1 MPIENIDDS
10 IIIKNNIPK
19 HIAIIMDGNGRWA
32 KEHSLPRIAGHKEG
46 IDSVRAITKQCGDIG
61 VKHLSLYT
69 FSSENWHRPKN
80 EVKALMRLL
89 LLTIRREIKDLNK
102 NNVRLSTIGNM
113 DDLPDDARKGMEEGL
128 KITEN
133 NSGLNLI
140 LALSYGGRQEILKMV
155 QSIAIKAVKGEIE
168 PEKLSESDIINELDT
183 AKIPDPDL
191 LIRTGGD
198 QRISNFLLWQIAYS
212 EIYVTDTYWP
222 EFKEKELLDAV
233 SDFRIVSDVLVVL
246 ANNWMKHD

>member
-1 MPIENIDDS
+1 MPIKDIENS
-10 IIIKNNIPK
+10 IINNNNIPK

-32 KEHSLPRIAGHKEG
+32 KAHSLPRIAGHKEG
-46 IDSVRAITKQCGDIG
+46 IHSVRAITKKCGDIG

-69 FSSENWHRPKN
+69 FSSENWSRPIK
-80 EVKALMRLL
+80 EVKALMGLL

-102 NNVRLSTIGNM
+102 NNVRLTTIGNM
-113 DDLPDDARKGMEEGL
+113 GDLPDNARKGMEEGL

-155 QSIAIKAVKGEIE
+155 QSIARKAVNGEIE
-168 PEKLSESDIINELDT
+168 PEKLSEGDIVNELDT

-233 SDFRIVSDVLVVL
+233 ADFQDRERRFGRISEQLD
-246 ANNWMKHD
+246 KT

>member
-1 MPIENIDDS
+1 MPINDIEDS
-10 IIIKNNIPK
+10 IINKNNIPK

-32 KEHSLPRIAGHKEG
+32 KAHSLPRISGHKEG
-46 IDSVRAITKQCGDIG
+46 IDSVRAITKKCGDIG

-69 FSSENWHRPKN
+69 FSSENWRRPKN

-102 NNVRLSTIGNM
+102 NNVRLTTIGNM

-128 KITEN
+128 IITEN

-140 LALSYGGRQEILKMV
+140 LALSYAGRQEILKMV
-155 QSIAIKAVKGEIE
+155 QSIARKAISGEIE
-168 PEKLSESDIINELDT
+168 PEKLSEVDIVNELDT
-183 AKIPDPDL
+183 AKIPDPEL

-233 SDFRIVSDVLVVL
+233 ADFQDRERRFGRISEQLDET
-246 ANNWMKHD
+246 

>member
-1 MPIENIDDS
+1 MPIKDIEDS
-10 IIIKNNIPK
+10 IINKNNIPK

-32 KEHSLPRIAGHKEG
+32 KAHSLPRIAGHKEG
-46 IDSVRAITKQCGDIG
+46 IDSVRAITKKCGDIG

-69 FSSENWHRPKN
+69 FSSENWSRPLK
-80 EVKALMRLL
+80 EVKALMGLL

-113 DDLPDDARKGMEEGL
+113 GDLPDDARKGMEEGL

-155 QSIAIKAVKGEIE
+155 QSIARKAINGEIE
-168 PEKLSESDIINELDT
+168 PEKLRESDIVNELDT

-233 SDFRIVSDVLVVL
+233 ADFQDRERRFGRISEQLDET
-246 ANNWMKHD
+246 

>member
-1 MPIENIDDS
+1 MPIKDIEDS
-10 IIIKNNIPK
+10 IINKNNIPK

-32 KEHSLPRIAGHKEG
+32 KAHSLPRIAGHKEG
-46 IDSVRAITKQCGDIG
+46 IDSVRAITKKCGDIG

-69 FSSENWHRPKN
+69 FSSENWSRPIK
-80 EVKALMRLL
+80 EVKALMGLL

-102 NNVRLSTIGNM
+102 NNVRLTTIGNM
-113 DDLPDDARKGMEEGL
+113 GDLPDDARKGMEEGL

-155 QSIAIKAVKGEIE
+155 QSIARKAINGEIE
-168 PEKLSESDIINELDT
+168 PEKLSESDIVNELDT

-233 SDFRIVSDVLVVL
+233 ADFQDRERRFGRISE
-246 ANNWMKHD
+246 

>member
-1 MPIENIDDS
+1 MPIKKIEDS
-10 IIIKNNIPK
+10 IINKNNIPK

-32 KEHSLPRIAGHKEG
+32 KAHSLPRIAGHKEG
-46 IDSVRAITKQCGDIG
+46 IDSVRAITKKCGDIG

-69 FSSENWHRPKN
+69 FSSENWSRPLK
-80 EVKALMRLL
+80 EVKALMGLL

-102 NNVRLSTIGNM
+102 NNVRLTTIGNM
-113 DDLPDDARKGMEEGL
+113 GDLPDDARKGMEEGL

-155 QSIAIKAVKGEIE
+155 QSIARKAINGEIE
-168 PEKLSESDIINELDT
+168 PEKLSESDIVNELDT

-233 SDFRIVSDVLVVL
+233 ADFQDRERRFGRISE
-246 ANNWMKHD
+246 

>member
-1 MPIENIDDS
+1 MYIKNIEDS
-10 IIIKNNIPK
+10 IINKNNIPK

-32 KEHSLPRIAGHKEG
+32 KAHSLPRIAGHKEG
-46 IDSVRAITKQCGDIG
+46 IDSVRAITKKCGDIG

-69 FSSENWHRPKN
+69 FSSENWSRPIK
-80 EVKALMRLL
+80 EVKALMGLL

-102 NNVRLSTIGNM
+102 NNVRLTTIGNM
-113 DDLPDDARKGMEEGL
+113 GDLPDDARKGMEEGL

-155 QSIAIKAVKGEIE
+155 QSIARKAINGEIE
-168 PEKLSESDIINELDT
+168 PEKLSESDIVNELDT

-233 SDFRIVSDVLVVL
+233 ADFQDRERRFGRISEQLDET
-246 ANNWMKHD
+246 

>member
-1 MPIENIDDS
+1 MPIKNIEDN
-10 IIIKNNIPK
+10 IISKNNIPK

-32 KEHSLPRIAGHKEG
+32 KAHSLPRIAGHKEG
-46 IDSVRAITKQCGDIG
+46 IDSVRAITKKCGDIG

-89 LLTIRREIKDLNK
+89 LLTIRHEIKDLNK

-140 LALSYGGRQEILKMV
+140 LALSYGGRQEILKMA
-155 QSIAIKAVKGEIE
+155 QSIAIKAVNGEIE
-168 PEKLSESDIINELDT
+168 PEKLSEVDIINELDT

-191 LIRTGGD
+191 LIRTGGE

-212 EIYVTDTYWP
+212 EIYVTDTFWP
-222 EFKEKELLDAV
+222 EFREKELLDAV
-233 SDFRIVSDVLVVL
+233 VDFQDRERRFGHISEQL
-246 ANNWMKHD
+246 NET

>member
-1 MPIENIDDS
+1 MPIENIEDS

-80 EVKALMRLL
+80 EVKALMRLFL
-89 LLTIRREIKDLNK
+89 VTIKREIKDLNK

-113 DDLPDDARKGMEEGL
+113 GDLPDDARKGMEEGL

-140 LALSYGGRQEILKMV
+140 LGLSYGGRQEILKMV
-155 QSIAIKAVKGEIE
+155 QSIARKAVNGEIK
-168 PEKLSESDIINELDT
+168 PDKLSESDIVNELDT

-191 LIRTGGD
+191 LIRTGGE

-222 EFKEKELLDAV
+222 EFREKELLDAV
-233 SDFRIVSDVLVVL
+233 ADVQDRERLL
-246 ANNWMKHD
+246 GHISEQLDKA

>member
-1 MPIENIDDS
+1 MPIKDIENS
-10 IIIKNNIPK
+10 IINNNNIPK

-32 KEHSLPRIAGHKEG
+32 KAHSLPRIAGHKEG
-46 IDSVRAITKQCGDIG
+46 IDSVRAITKKCGDIG

-69 FSSENWHRPKN
+69 FSSENWSRPIK
-80 EVKALMRLL
+80 EVKALMGLL

-102 NNVRLSTIGNM
+102 NNVRLTTIGNM
-113 DDLPDDARKGMEEGL
+113 GDLPDDARKGMEEGL

-155 QSIAIKAVKGEIE
+155 QSIARKAINGEIE
-168 PEKLSESDIINELDT
+168 PEKLSEGDIVNELDT

-233 SDFRIVSDVLVVL
+233 ADFQDRERRFGRISEQLDET
-246 ANNWMKHD
+246 

>member
-1 MPIENIDDS
+1 MPVKDKEDS
-10 IIIKNNIPK
+10 IVNKNNIPK

-32 KEHSLPRIAGHKEG
+32 KAHSLPRIAGHKEG
-46 IDSVRAITKQCGDIG
+46 IDSVRAITKKCGDIG

-69 FSSENWHRPKN
+69 FSSENWSRPIK
-80 EVKALMRLL
+80 EVKALMGLL

-102 NNVRLSTIGNM
+102 NNVRLTTIGNM
-113 DDLPDDARKGMEEGL
+113 EDLPDDARKGMEKGL
-128 KITEN
+128 KITEH

-155 QSIAIKAVKGEIE
+155 QSIARKAVNGEIK
-168 PEKLSESDIINELDT
+168 PDKLSESDIVNELDT
-183 AKIPDPDL
+183 ANIPDPDL

-233 SDFRIVSDVLVVL
+233 ADFQDRERRFGRISEQLDE
-246 ANNWMKHD
+246 A

>member
-1 MPIENIDDS
+1 MPIKDIEDS
-10 IIIKNNIPK
+10 IINKNNIPK

-32 KEHSLPRIAGHKEG
+32 KAHSLPRIAGHKEG
-46 IDSVRAITKQCGDIG
+46 IDSVRAITKKCGDIG

-69 FSSENWHRPKN
+69 FSSENWSRPLK
-80 EVKALMRLL
+80 EVKALMGLL

-102 NNVRLSTIGNM
+102 NNVRLTTIGNM
-113 DDLPDDARKGMEEGL
+113 GDLPDDARKGMEEGL

-155 QSIAIKAVKGEIE
+155 QSIARKAINGEIE
-168 PEKLSESDIINELDT
+168 PEKLSESDIVNELDT

-233 SDFRIVSDVLVVL
+233 ADFQDRERRFGRISEQLDET
-246 ANNWMKHD
+246 

>member
-1 MPIENIDDS
+1 MPIKDIEDS
-10 IIIKNNIPK
+10 IIDKNNIPK

-32 KEHSLPRIAGHKEG
+32 KAHSLPRIAGHKEG
-46 IDSVRAITKQCGDIG
+46 IDSVRAITKKCGDIG

-69 FSSENWHRPKN
+69 FSSENWSRPLK
-80 EVKALMRLL
+80 EVKALMGLL

-102 NNVRLSTIGNM
+102 NNVRLTTIGNM
-113 DDLPDDARKGMEEGL
+113 GDLPDDARKGMEEGL

-155 QSIAIKAVKGEIE
+155 QSIARKAINGEIE
-168 PEKLSESDIINELDT
+168 PEKLSESDIVNELDT

-233 SDFRIVSDVLVVL
+233 ADFQDRERRFGRISEQLDET
-246 ANNWMKHD
+246 

>member
-1 MPIENIDDS
+1 MPIKKIEDS
-10 IIIKNNIPK
+10 IINKNNIPK

-32 KEHSLPRIAGHKEG
+32 KMHSLPRIAGHKEG
-46 IDSVRAITKQCGDIG
+46 IDSVRAITKKCGDIG

-69 FSSENWHRPKN
+69 FSSENWSRPIK
-80 EVKALMRLL
+80 EVKALMGLL

-102 NNVRLSTIGNM
+102 NNVRLTTIGNM
-113 DDLPDDARKGMEEGL
+113 GDLPDDARKRMEEGL

-155 QSIAIKAVKGEIE
+155 RSIARKAVNGEIE
-168 PEKLSESDIINELDT
+168 PEKLSEGDIINELDT

-191 LIRTGGD
+191 LIRTGGE

-212 EIYVTDTYWP
+212 EIYVTDIYWP
-222 EFKEKELLDAV
+222 EFREKQLLNAIA
-233 SDFRIVSDVLVVL
+233 DFQDRERRFGHISEQLDET
-246 ANNWMKHD
+246 

>member
-1 MPIENIDDS
+1 MPIKDIEDS
-10 IIIKNNIPK
+10 IINNNNIPK

-32 KEHSLPRIAGHKEG
+32 KAHSLPRIAGHKEG
-46 IDSVRAITKQCGDIG
+46 IDSVRAITKKCGDIG

-69 FSSENWHRPKN
+69 FSSENWSRPLK
-80 EVKALMRLL
+80 EVKALMGLL

-102 NNVRLSTIGNM
+102 NNVRLTTIGNM
-113 DDLPDDARKGMEEGL
+113 GDLPDDARKGMEEGL

-155 QSIAIKAVKGEIE
+155 QSIARKAINGEIE
-168 PEKLSESDIINELDT
+168 PEKLSESDIVNELDT

-233 SDFRIVSDVLVVL
+233 ADFQDRERRFGRISEQLDET
-246 ANNWMKHD
+246 

>member
-1 MPIENIDDS
+1 MDIEDS
-10 IIIKNNIPK
+10 IINKNNIPK

-32 KEHSLPRIAGHKEG
+32 KAHSLPRIAGHKEG
-46 IDSVRAITKQCGDIG
+46 IDSVRAITKKCGDIG

-69 FSSENWHRPKN
+69 FSSENWSRPLK
-80 EVKALMRLL
+80 EVKALMGLL

-102 NNVRLSTIGNM
+102 NNVRLTTIGNM
-113 DDLPDDARKGMEEGL
+113 GDLPDDARKGMEEGL

-155 QSIAIKAVKGEIE
+155 QSIARKAVNGEIE
-168 PEKLSESDIINELDT
+168 PEKLSESDIVNELDT

-233 SDFRIVSDVLVVL
+233 ADFQDRERRFGRISE
-246 ANNWMKHD
+246 

>member
-1 MPIENIDDS
+1 MSIKDVEDS
-10 IIIKNNIPK
+10 IIDKNNIPK

-32 KEHSLPRIAGHKEG
+32 KVHSLPRIAGHKEG
-46 IDSVRAITKQCGDIG
+46 IISVRAITKICGDIG

-69 FSSENWHRPKN
+69 FSSENWRRPKN

-102 NNVRLSTIGNM
+102 NNVRLTTIGNM
-113 DDLPDDARKGMEEGL
+113 GDLPDDARKGMEEGL
-128 KITEN
+128 KITEK

-155 QSIAIKAVKGEIE
+155 QSIARKALNGEIE
-168 PEKLSESDIINELDT
+168 PEKISEDNIVNELDT

-191 LIRTGGD
+191 LIRTGGEL
-198 QRISNFLLWQIAYS
+198 RISNFLLWQIAYS
-212 EIYVTDTYWP
+212 EIYVTDIYWP
-222 EFKEKELLDAV
+222 EFREKELLDAV
-233 SDFRIVSDVLVVL
+233 ADFQARERRFGHISEQLDET
-246 ANNWMKHD
+246 

>member
-1 MPIENIDDS
+1 
-10 IIIKNNIPK
+10 
-19 HIAIIMDGNGRWA
+19 
-32 KEHSLPRIAGHKEG
+32 
-46 IDSVRAITKQCGDIG
+46 
-61 VKHLSLYT
+61 
-69 FSSENWHRPKN
+69 
-80 EVKALMRLL
+80 
-89 LLTIRREIKDLNK
+89 
-102 NNVRLSTIGNM
+102 
-113 DDLPDDARKGMEEGL
+113 MEEGL

-155 QSIAIKAVKGEIE
+155 QSIARKAVNGEIE
-168 PEKLSESDIINELDT
+168 PEKLSETDIVNELDT

-233 SDFRIVSDVLVVL
+233 ADFQDRERRFGRISEQLDET
-246 ANNWMKHD
+246 

>member
-1 MPIENIDDS
+1 MPKENIEDS

-89 LLTIRREIKDLNK
+89 LVTIRREIKDLNK

-113 DDLPDDARKGMEEGL
+113 GDLPDDARKGMEEGL

-155 QSIAIKAVKGEIE
+155 QSIARKAVNGEIE
-168 PEKLSESDIINELDT
+168 PEKLSEIDIVNELDT

-191 LIRTGGD
+191 LIRTGGE

-222 EFKEKELLDAV
+222 EFREKELLDAV
-233 SDFRIVSDVLVVL
+233 ADFQDRERRFGHISEQLD
-246 ANNWMKHD
+246 KT

>member
-1 MPIENIDDS
+1 MPIKDIEDS
-10 IIIKNNIPK
+10 IINKNNIPK

-32 KEHSLPRIAGHKEG
+32 KAHSLPRIAGHKEG
-46 IDSVRAITKQCGDIG
+46 IDSVRAITKKCGDIG

-69 FSSENWHRPKN
+69 FSSENWSRPIK
-80 EVKALMRLL
+80 EVKALMGLL

-102 NNVRLSTIGNM
+102 NNVRLTTIGNM
-113 DDLPDDARKGMEEGL
+113 GDLPDDARKGMEEGL

-155 QSIAIKAVKGEIE
+155 QSIARKAINGEIE
-168 PEKLSESDIINELDT
+168 PEKLSEGDIVNELDT

-233 SDFRIVSDVLVVL
+233 ADFQDRERRFGRISEQLD
-246 ANNWMKHD
+246 KT

>member
-1 MPIENIDDS
+1 MPIKDIEDS
-10 IIIKNNIPK
+10 IINKNNIPK

-32 KEHSLPRIAGHKEG
+32 KAHSLPRIAGHKEG
-46 IDSVRAITKQCGDIG
+46 IDSVRAITKKCGDIG

-69 FSSENWHRPKN
+69 FSSENWSRPIK
-80 EVKALMRLL
+80 EVKALMGLL

-102 NNVRLSTIGNM
+102 NNVRLTTIGNM
-113 DDLPDDARKGMEEGL
+113 GDLPDDARKGMEEGL

-155 QSIAIKAVKGEIE
+155 QSIARKAVNGEIE
-168 PEKLSESDIINELDT
+168 PEKLSETDIVNELDT

-222 EFKEKELLDAV
+222 EFKEKELLEAV
-233 SDFRIVSDVLVVL
+233 ADFQDRERRFGRISEQLDET
-246 ANNWMKHD
+246 

>member
-1 MPIENIDDS
+1 MPIKEIEDS
-10 IIIKNNIPK
+10 IINKNNIPK

-32 KEHSLPRIAGHKEG
+32 KAHSLPRIAGHKEG
-46 IDSVRAITKQCGDIG
+46 IDSVRAITKKCGDIG

-69 FSSENWHRPKN
+69 FSSENWSRPIK
-80 EVKALMRLL
+80 EVKALMGLL

-102 NNVRLSTIGNM
+102 NNVRLTTIGNM
-113 DDLPDDARKGMEEGL
+113 GDLPDDARKGMEEGL

-155 QSIAIKAVKGEIE
+155 QSIARKAVNGEIE
-168 PEKLSESDIINELDT
+168 PEKLSETDIVNELDT

-233 SDFRIVSDVLVVL
+233 ANFQERERRFGRISEQLD
-246 ANNWMKHD
+246 KT

>member
-1 MPIENIDDS
+1 MPIKDIENS
-10 IIIKNNIPK
+10 IINNNNIPK

-32 KEHSLPRIAGHKEG
+32 KAHSLPRIAGHKEG
-46 IDSVRAITKQCGDIG
+46 IDSVRAITKKCGDIG

-69 FSSENWHRPKN
+69 FSSENWSRPIK
-80 EVKALMRLL
+80 EVKALMGLL

-102 NNVRLSTIGNM
+102 NNVRLTTIGNM
-113 DDLPDDARKGMEEGL
+113 GDLPDEARKGMEEGL

-155 QSIAIKAVKGEIE
+155 QSIARKAINGEIE
-168 PEKLSESDIINELDT
+168 PEKLSEGDIVNELDT

-233 SDFRIVSDVLVVL
+233 ADFQDRERRFGRISEQLDET
-246 ANNWMKHD
+246 

>member
-1 MPIENIDDS
+1 MPKKDIEDS
-10 IIIKNNIPK
+10 IIDKKNIPK

-32 KEHSLPRIAGHKEG
+32 KAHSLPRIAGHKEG
-46 IDSVRAITKQCGDIG
+46 ISSVRAITKKCGDIG

-69 FSSENWHRPKN
+69 FSSENWRRPKN

-89 LLTIRREIKDLNK
+89 LSTIRHEIKDLNK
-102 NNVRLSTIGNM
+102 NNVRLTTIGNM
-113 DDLPDDARKGMEEGL
+113 NDLPDDARKGMEEGL

-155 QSIAIKAVKGEIE
+155 QSMARRAVNGEIE
-168 PEKLSESDIINELDT
+168 PEKINEDNIIGELDT

-191 LIRTGGD
+191 LIRTGGEK
-198 QRISNFLLWQIAYS
+198 RISNFLLWQIAYS
-212 EIYVTDTYWP
+212 EIYVTDTSWP
-222 EFKEKELLDAV
+222 EFREKQLLDALA
-233 SDFRIVSDVLVVL
+233 DFQDRERRFGHISEQLDER
-246 ANNWMKHD
+246 

>member
-1 MPIENIDDS
+1 MPIMDIEDS
-10 IIIKNNIPK
+10 IINKNNIPK

-32 KEHSLPRIAGHKEG
+32 KAHSLPRIAGHKEG
-46 IDSVRAITKQCGDIG
+46 IHSVRAITKKCGDIG

-69 FSSENWHRPKN
+69 FSSENWSRPIK
-80 EVKALMRLL
+80 EVKALMGLL

-102 NNVRLSTIGNM
+102 NNVRLTTIGNM
-113 DDLPDDARKGMEEGL
+113 GDLPDDARKGMEEGL

-155 QSIAIKAVKGEIE
+155 QSIARKAVNGEIE
-168 PEKLSESDIINELDT
+168 PEKLSEGDIVNELDT

-233 SDFRIVSDVLVVL
+233 ADFQDRERRFGRISEQLDET
-246 ANNWMKHD
+246 